1 MSKYFVNL
9 NNEVHGPMSVS
20 DIASLI
26 RKKKLMLDGQ
36 VKLQG
41 SKSWVDALSV
51 PEIMDAI
58 SNSEVLEEFPEQ
70 KPKKTKK
77 KNQSF
82 TMMSL
87 VKWLLV
93 GCGVL
98 FLSCCFLGMIV
109 KNSQGTKQDSQ
120 AESKQGSEK
129 LQVAM
134 GQHVAIDAESFILF
148 ESFYVGDSLTFY
160 TKNLIGNQFAKK
172 QYGGTVIVYYLVNKS
187 NGKIWNFQGFKKVSD
202 MVDEHNNTFDCYCNH
217 LQFYNLVLERN
228 ISAFPS
234 YLDIDKGLERVD
246 PQTAKARCLVFSP
259 LPKTSENFKV
269 TLSLKEFAKEIEL
282 SGIKNFPKRAVN

>member
-1 MSKYFVNL
+1 VSKYFVNL
-9 NNEVHGPMSVS
+9 DNEVHGPMSVS

-51 PEIMDAI
+51 QEIMDAI
-58 SNSEVLEEFPEQ
+58 SSVEVLEEFSEE
-70 KPKKTKK
+70 KPKKVK
-77 KNQSF
+77 KNSQNF

-93 GCGVL
+93 CCGVL

-120 AESKQGSEK
+120 GESKQGSEK
-129 LQVAM
+129 LQVSM
-134 GQHVAIDAESFILF
+134 GQHVAIDAENFILF
-148 ESFYVGDSLTFY
+148 ESCYCADSYPLTFY
-160 TKNLIGNQFAKK
+160 NRGLIGNQFSKK

-202 MVDEHNNTFDCYCNH
+202 MVDEHNNSFNCYCNQ
-217 LQFYNLVLERN
+217 LQFYDLVLERN
-228 ISAFPS
+228 TS

-282 SGIKNFPKRAVN
+282 SGTKNFPKRAVN